1 MLESS
6 RQLQGH
12 IPAIALAVLLA
23 LGAIKDV
30 TRPAQAQTSFTEQS
44 GSLNGTP
51 WRLRV
56 PSNWNGVLISDL
68 DYAGNANA
76 ERYMFWLGKGYAV
89 SGTSRRADRTTN
101 YDPAHEIQDLLAVI
115 DMVASGFGKPSRII
129 QYGHSGGGYVGI
141 AMAEQVPDRIDGVV
155 AGCAHGPVWLM
166 NTMLDGWF
174 VAQALIAPS
183 LKIVNLPAFNNPDL
197 TAAWRSALTAA
208 QQTPQGRARIALA
221 VALGQW
227 PHWTTGQKP
236 DPRDAEALQE
246 SMYQT
251 MLLASAQPGGQSR
264 YMFEQ
269 SGLGQP
275 SWNTGIDYADL
286 FRNANE
292 FHKQAVRKLYREAGL
307 DLDADLARVNAA
319 PRIDAAPNALA
330 YWSVPGR
337 TYTGKPAVPVLRIHT
352 IGDWQV
358 PHNVIQGYDDAVRRN
373 GLNNMYKTALVDTV
387 LHCTYSTAESAA
399 AVEAVM
405 ERLDK
410 GRWESAT
417 QPKKLNELGQ
427 SLHPSAVRY
436 INFDLEK
443 YNRTWFPGR

>member
-1 MLESS
+1 MKRISDTG
-6 RQLQGH
+6 RRRVV
-12 IPAIALAVLLA
+12 AIAAIVVVTLAA
-23 LGAIKDV
+23 SIDA
-30 TRPAQAQTSFTEQS
+30 TRPAQAQAAFVEQS

-51 WRLRV
+51 WRIRV
-56 PSNWNGVLISDL
+56 PPSWNGVLISDL
-68 DYAGNANA
+68 DYAGNADA
-76 ERYMFWLGKGYAV
+76 ERNMYFLSKGYAV
-89 SGTSRRADRTTN
+89 SGTARRADRTTN
-101 YDPAHEIQDLLAVI
+101 YDPAREIQDLLAVI
-115 DMVASGFGKPSRII
+115 DMVSSGFGKPSRII

-141 AMAEQVPDRIDGVV
+141 AMAEQVPHRIDGVV

-174 VAQALIAPS
+174 VAQALIAPT
-183 LKIVNLPAFNNPDL
+183 LKIVDLPSFNNPDL

-227 PHWTTGQKP
+227 PHWTTGEKP
-236 DPRDAEALQE
+236 DPRDAQALQE

-251 MLLASAQPGGQSR
+251 MLLASAQVGGQSR

-275 SWNTGIDYADL
+275 SWNTGIDYSDL

-292 FHKQAVRKLYREAGL
+292 FHKQAVRELYRQAGL
-307 DLDADLARVNAA
+307 DLEADLARVNAA
-319 PRIDAAPNALA
+319 PRVNASPNALD

-337 TYTGKPAVPVLRIHT
+337 TYTGKPRVPVLRLHT

-358 PHNVIQGYDDAVRRN
+358 PHSVVQGYDVAVRQN
-373 GLNNMYKTALVDTV
+373 GLNAMYKTAFVDTV

-399 AVEAVM
+399 AIEAVM
-405 ERLDK
+405 ERLDT
-410 GRWESAT
+410 GHWRSAT
-417 QPKKLNELGQ
+417 QPKKMNELGQ
-427 SLHPSAVRY
+427 SLHPSATRY
-436 INFDLEK
+436 IHFDLEK
-443 YNRTWFPGR
+443 YNRSWFPQR